1 MQNGNQASAHLENKE
16 TNSATEN
23 GIMSPPTGEHG
34 VVPGPAAGVSQP
46 PPVEVVR
53 EMMDILL
60 SGRVVGAVE
69 VTRNTLTH
77 AIETV
82 LGWELVAAL
91 CELSKEKAR
100 SALNHTLD
108 ANPSLR
114 QVFYFKTLYF

>member
-23 GIMSPPTGEHG
+23 GIMSPPTGERG

-60 SGRVVGAVE
+60 NGRVVGAVE
-69 VTRNTLTH
+69 VTQNATTYMV
-77 AIETV
+77 ESV
-82 LGWELVAAL
+82 LGWELTAAL
-91 CELSKEKAR
+91 CQLAEKDAK
-100 SALNHTLD
+100 SGFNNTIA

-114 QVFYFKTLYF
+114 QVIGFFKIMF